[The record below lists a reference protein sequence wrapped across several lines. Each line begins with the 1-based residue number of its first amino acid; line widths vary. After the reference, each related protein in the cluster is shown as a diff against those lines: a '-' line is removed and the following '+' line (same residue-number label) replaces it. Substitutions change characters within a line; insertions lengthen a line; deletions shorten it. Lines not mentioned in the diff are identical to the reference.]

1 MRRRR
6 EIELLNT
13 DRSWPLVNLAS
24 PTGLRVVWARLHN
37 RVFMLLA
44 EWGPRLAA
52 AWIVV
57 GQPRK
62 RRRGAG

>member
-13 DRSWPLVNLAS
+13 DPSWPLVNLAT

-44 EWGPRLAA
+44 DRAPRLAA
-52 AWIVV
+52 AWITL
-57 GQPRK
+57 GQRK
-62 RRRGAG
+62 RRRRPE

>member
-13 DRSWPLVNLAS
+13 DRSWALVNLAS
-24 PTGLRVVWARLHN
+24 PTGLRIVWGRLHN

-44 EWGPRLAA
+44 DRAPRLAA

-57 GQPRK
+57 GQRK
-62 RRRGAG
+62 RKRP

>member
-13 DRSWPLVNLAS
+13 DRSWALVNLAS

-44 EWGPRLAA
+44 DRAPRLAA
-52 AWIVV
+52 TWIAV
-57 GQPRK
+57 GQRK
-62 RRRGAG
+62 RHRRP